1 MGLPMPKNSSLRP
14 RRLPSLGNEALQWV
28 INVPASLS
36 PTGKRQRRFFA
47 TREQAEVEC
56 ELLKTRK
63 INFGHSLLMMS
74 PERIAEA
81 RACYSRLE
89 SECPGVTLSHAVE
102 EFITLHR
109 RRTASVSL
117 RSLFDT
123 FLESKREANRNYR
136 RELRN
141 VFERVAA
148 LNDIL
153 VADLDPQQIEQA
165 LSGFPDG
172 NRNAALRYLRAAFN
186 YGIRRGWLTE
196 NPIGRLEFKK
206 CICDSVEVIPPA
218 TVEKLLSD
226 ALANDLE
233 LVPFL
238 VFAFFCGVRP
248 DGELK
253 KLLWSDLDMTAKE
266 HHVTIRA
273 AIAKKGRK
281 RWIDLSENALA
292 WLREYRNRG
301 GKMEGR
307 IFPLSATTL
316 RRKRRRNALA
326 AGLDAW
332 PQQGARHTWCS
343 AWLRQHGDIN
353 KLVLQAGHES
363 PTVMWNHYYQAMT
376 PQDAAAFWAIYPPV
390 REERQIIPFAHHA
403 S

>member
-1 MGLPMPKNSSLRP
+1 MPKNAALRP
-14 RRLPSLGNEALQWV
+14 RRLPSLANGALQWV

-63 INFGHSLLMMS
+63 FNFGHSLSTMS

-81 RACYSRLE
+81 RACFSRLE
-89 SECPGVTLSHAVE
+89 LECPGVSLSHAVG
-102 EFITLHR
+102 EFLNLHR
-109 RRTASVSL
+109 RRNASVAL
-117 RSLFDT
+117 RSLFDA
-123 FLESKREANRNYR
+123 FLESKNGANRNYQ

-141 VFERVAA
+141 IFERVAQ
-148 LNDIL
+148 LND
-153 VADLDPQQIEQA
+153 VVVSDLDPQQIDQA
-165 LSGFPDG
+165 LKDFPDG

-186 YGIRRGWLTE
+186 YGVRRGWLTE
-196 NPIGRLEFKK
+196 NPICRLEFKK
-206 CICDSVEVIPPA
+206 CVRDQVEIIAPIV
-218 TVEKLLSD
+218 VEKLLLD

-238 VFAFFCGVRP
+238 VLAFFCGIRP

-253 KLLWSDLDMTAKE
+253 KLLWSDVDMAAKE

-292 WLREYRNRG
+292 WFHEYRNRG
-301 GKMEGR
+301 GKTEGR
-307 IFPLSATTL
+307 IFPLSAITL

-326 AGLDAW
+326 AGLNAW

-343 AWLRQHGDIN
+343 AWLRQHGDIDR
-353 KLVLQAGHES
+353 LVLQAGHES
-363 PTVMWNHYYQAMT
+363 PTVLWNHYYQAMT
-376 PQDAAAFWAIYPPV
+376 PEDAARFWTIYPPTA
-390 REERQIIPFAHHA
+390 EERRIVDFPG